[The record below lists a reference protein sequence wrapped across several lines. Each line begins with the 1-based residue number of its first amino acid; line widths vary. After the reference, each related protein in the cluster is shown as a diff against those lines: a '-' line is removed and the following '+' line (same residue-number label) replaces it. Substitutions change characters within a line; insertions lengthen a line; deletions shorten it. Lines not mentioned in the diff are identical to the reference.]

1 MQDKIS
7 PCSKVQVFISHFY
20 TLKIKK
26 KTKSLKKEMYFVEYI
41 VGIVVFK

>member
-26 KTKSLKKEMYFVEYI
+26 TKSLKKEMYFVEYI
-41 VGIVVFK
+41 VGIMVFK